1 MDSIVL
7 DYKKYAAISRQATAE
22 GIVLLE
28 NENQTL
34 PLETGSKIALL
45 GRMQFDTYFTG
56 TGSGGLVHN
65 PYVVN
70 IHEALNEIYDLEPI
84 SQQLYK
90 VWLNEH
96 PFDKGEGWAKEP
108 WAQVEMKLDNKQ
120 LDLIAEYTDTAVVVI
135 SRTAGEDKDH
145 NDKAGSYYLNKDELD
160 LLHKAR
166 EKFSKLVVLLNVG
179 NIMDLSWNV
188 DIKVDS
194 LLLVWQGGSETGNAI
209 ADILSGKVS
218 PSGHLTD
225 TVAYSL
231 KDYPAY
237 NNFGDKDR
245 NFYAEDIYV
254 GYRYFETF
262 NKAAVQYPFGYG
274 LSYSNFEFEL
284 NSAEYAN
291 NNLNIK
297 VKVKNT
303 GNFPAKAVPQI
314 YLAAPQGELGKAEKV
329 LLDFA
334 KTKTLIPGESEEIN
348 FNINNYEMASFDDSG
363 KTGHKNAYVLEAGQ
377 YRIYLGEDVRHS
389 EEVFAFDLEKLEVV
403 EQLEEVLAPVHNF
416 SRLKPGEFEEDNFSI
431 AYEDVP
437 TKTISEKYFAE
448 KEDDK
453 LAVEFE
459 SSANLSEYQSKNKYD
474 FSQYVN
480 DEIDVDTY
488 LSQFPTEDFIKLSRG
503 IGMSP
508 AGVTAGVAGAFG
520 GAAKVFADSGMPLV
534 ACADGP
540 SGIRMDDGSMAFQVA
555 IGTALASSFN
565 TELNRELYEYL
576 GLEIR
581 KNKIDSLLGPGMN
594 IHRHPLCGRNFEYFS
609 EDPIVTGKIGLAQV
623 EGLKKW
629 NVAGTVKHF
638 ALNNQEFRRN
648 FVDAI
653 VSARAAREIYLK
665 GFEYVVRSGELLSIM
680 TSYNPVNGI
689 FAASNFELNT
699 QILRNEWGFDG
710 VVMTD
715 WWAKMNWG
723 VKNRPSRRN
732 LGAMIYSQNDINMPN
747 PSADINVYR
756 DKGLA
761 DLQKGRINRKLL
773 IRNARNI
780 CKVVKEIYH
789 GYNELDLE
797 ILNEPKIRRSIEGR
811 IELGLVERIA
821 YADTRKIEA
830 EKNSMTYVAFE
841 SRKPSDYIFRMT
853 AKSNL
858 SNVAQ
863 ANIAITINQ
872 SIKSA
877 LTLKGNETKDIE
889 LRFNTAS
896 YNNYVEIFYAEGG
909 LDIIELSVERVNSG
923 DDSDDND
930 EKNEVIA
937 DGVNTENE
945 ENNTHLAD
953 SENSKKSTSGSKT
966 NIEENHLGVFDKDG
980 LEKLLLQAY
989 VQKHREV
996 RFNKISYARHKFF
1009 YLLSIFL
1016 IVTSLLFFP
1025 LFAELLWA
1033 KCRG

>member
-1 MDSIVL
+1 MESIVL
-7 DYKKYAAISRQATAE
+7 DYKKYAAISRQAAAE
-22 GIVLLE
+22 GIVLLD

-34 PLETGSKIALL
+34 PLETGSRIALL

-70 IHEALNEIYDLEPI
+70 IHEALDEIYDLEPI

-108 WAQVEMKLDNKQ
+108 WAQVEMRFESKQ
-120 LDLIAEYTDTAVVVI
+120 LDMIASYTDTAVVVI

-145 NDKAGSYYLNKDELD
+145 NDKAGSYYLNNDELD
-160 LLHKAR
+160 LLRKAR
-166 EKFSKLVVLLNVG
+166 DKFSKLIVLLNVG

-188 DIKVDS
+188 DIQADA
-194 LLLVWQGGSETGNAI
+194 LMIVWQGGSETGNAI
-209 ADILSGKVS
+209 ADIISGKVS

-225 TVAYSL
+225 TIAYSL

-237 NNFGDKDR
+237 DNFGDKDR

-262 NKAAVQYPFGYG
+262 NKSAVQYPFGYG
-274 LSYSNFEFEL
+274 LSYSDFEFEL
-284 NSAEYAN
+284 NSAEFAN
-291 NNLNIK
+291 DSLKLQVN
-297 VKVKNT
+297 VKNT

-314 YLAAPQGELGKAEKV
+314 YLGAPQGELGKAAKV
-329 LLDFA
+329 LLDFG
-334 KTKTLIPGESEEIN
+334 KTKTLAPGESEKIN
-348 FNINNYEMASFDDSG
+348 FSIDKYAMSSFDDSG
-363 KTGHKNAYVLEAGQ
+363 KTGHKNAYVLEAGE
-377 YRIYLGEDVRHS
+377 YKIYLGKDVRHN
-389 EEVFAFDLEKLEVV
+389 EEVYAFDLSDLEVIQ
-403 EQLEEVLAPVHNF
+403 QLEEVLAPVHHF
-416 SRLKPGEFEEDNFSI
+416 SRLKPGKFEKDNFSI
-431 AYEDVP
+431 SYEDVP
-437 TKTISEKYFAE
+437 TKTVSEHHFAKIE
-448 KEDDK
+448 EAK
-453 LAVEFE
+453 LSAEFE
-459 SSANLSEYQSKNKYD
+459 NKDLDYQDNNKYN

-480 DEIDVDTY
+480 GEIDVDTY

-534 ACADGP
+534 ACSDGP

-629 NVAGTVKHF
+629 NVAGTIKHF

-653 VSARAAREIYLK
+653 VSSRAAREIYLK
-665 GFEYVVRSGELLSIM
+665 GFEYVVRSGQALSIM

-699 QILRNEWGFDG
+699 EILRNEWGYDG

-723 VKNRPSRRN
+723 VLKRPSRRN
-732 LGAMIYSQNDINMPN
+732 LGAMIYAQNDINMPN

-761 DLQKGRINRKLL
+761 DLQKGRISRRHLV
-773 IRNARNI
+773 RNARNI
-780 CKVVKEIYH
+780 CKAVKEIYH
-789 GYNELDLE
+789 GYNEIELKV
-797 ILNEPKIRRSIEGR
+797 LNEPEIRHNIEDR
-811 IELGLVERIA
+811 IELGLIERIA

-830 EKNSMTYVAFE
+830 EKNSMTYVGFE

-858 SNVAQ
+858 SSVAQ

-872 SIKSA
+872 SDKSA
-877 LTLKGNETKDIE
+877 LTLKGSETKEIE
-889 LRFNTAS
+889 MRFNTTS
-896 YNNYVEIFYAEGG
+896 YNNYIEIFYAEGG
-909 LDIIELSVERVNSG
+909 LDIIELSVERVNDGDDKDDSVKKNEKIENNSETLDSG
-923 DDSDDND
+923 DDSGVERI
-930 EKNEVIA
+930 EKIFKE
-937 DGVNTENE
+937 DW
-945 ENNTHLAD
+945 
-953 SENSKKSTSGSKT
+953 
-966 NIEENHLGVFDKDG
+966 DKAG

-989 VQKHREV
+989 VQEDREI
-996 RFNKISYARHKFF
+996 RFNKILYARHRFF

-1025 LFAELLWA
+1025 LFGELLWE
-1033 KCRG
+1033 KCSR

>member
-1 MDSIVL
+1 MESIVL
-7 DYKKYAAISRQATAE
+7 DYKKYAAISRQAAAE

-28 NENQTL
+28 NEKQTL
-34 PLETGSKIALL
+34 PLKKGSRIALL

-65 PYVVN
+65 PYVVT

-90 VWLNEH
+90 VWLNDH

-108 WAQVEMKLDNKQ
+108 WAQVEMKLDDEQ

-166 EKFSKLVVLLNVG
+166 AKFSKLVVLLNVG
-179 NIMDLSWNV
+179 NTMDLSWNV
-188 DIKVDS
+188 DVKVDS

-209 ADILSGKVS
+209 ADILSGEVS

-225 TVAYSL
+225 TIAYSL

-237 NNFGDKDR
+237 DNFGDKDR

-274 LSYSNFEFEL
+274 LSYSDFEFKL

-291 NNLNIK
+291 GSLNIQ
-297 VKVKNT
+297 VNVKNT
-303 GNFPAKAVPQI
+303 GDFPAKAVPQI
-314 YLAAPQGELGKAEKV
+314 YLGAPQGELGKAAKV

-334 KTKTLIPGESEEIN
+334 KTETLAPGESEELKFSIS
-348 FNINNYEMASFDDSG
+348 NYDMASFDDSG

-389 EEVFAFDLEKLEVV
+389 QEVFAFDLEKLEVV
-403 EQLEEVLAPVHNF
+403 EQLEEVLAPVHHF
-416 SRLKPGEFEEDNFSI
+416 SRLKPGEFEDDNFSI
-431 AYEDVP
+431 TYEDVP
-437 TKTISEKYFAE
+437 TKTIAEKYFAE
-448 KEDDK
+448 KEDEK
-453 LAVEFE
+453 LSVEFE
-459 SSANLSEYQSKNKYD
+459 DNSSDYQNKNKYE

-480 DEIDVDTY
+480 GEIDVDTY

-565 TELNRELYEYL
+565 TKLNKELYEYL

-623 EGLKKW
+623 EGLRKW
-629 NVAGTVKHF
+629 NVAGTIKHF
-638 ALNNQEFRRN
+638 AFNNQEFRRN

-653 VSARAAREIYLK
+653 VSSRAAREIYLK
-665 GFEYVVRSGELLSIM
+665 GFEHVVRSGEALSIM
-680 TSYNPVNGI
+680 TAYNPVNGI
-689 FAASNFELNT
+689 FTASNFELNT
-699 QILRNEWGFDG
+699 QILRNEWGFEG

-747 PSADINVYR
+747 PSADVNVYR

-761 DLQKGRINRKLL
+761 DLQKGRINRKHL

-797 ILNEPKIRRSIEGR
+797 ILNEPKIRRNIEDR

-830 EKNSMTYVAFE
+830 EKNSMTYVGFE

-877 LTLKGNETKDIE
+877 LSLKGNETKDIE
-889 LRFNTAS
+889 VRFNTTS

-909 LDIIELSVERVNSG
+909 IDIIELSVERVNGG
-923 DDSDDND
+923 DDDN
-930 EKNEVIA
+930 ENGKIEEIEG
-937 DGVNTENE
+937 GVKKEGTDSA
-945 ENNTHLAD
+945 NNSSNL
-953 SENSKKSTSGSKT
+953 TS
-966 NIEENHLGVFDKDG
+966 NIEGKHHGALDKAG

-989 VQKHREV
+989 VQEHREI
-996 RFNKISYARHKFF
+996 RFNKISYARNRFL
-1009 YLLSIFL
+1009 YLASIFL
-1016 IVTSLLFFP
+1016 IVTGLLFFS
-1025 LFAELLWA
+1025 FFGELIWG